1 MNEGTHRGG
10 CRCGTVRLTVGG
22 EPDAVVYCHCGDCR
36 RSNGAPL
43 SLFVGYEVGR
53 IEMSRGT
60 PKVYESA
67 PGVRR
72 SFCGDCG
79 TSMFYEDERLPGK
92 VYISIGVFD
101 APESFEP
108 EPTRGSPR
116 NCRGWISGTICPGMK
131 QAATPAEGNC
141 GVPNSQDVHRT
152 GHFPNPA

>member
-1 MNEGTHRGG
+1 LNGGG
-10 CRCGTVRLTVGG
+10 CRCGAVRLTARG

-108 EPTRGSPR
+108 EAHSWFSQKLSWLDIRDDLPR
-116 NCRGWISGTICPGMK
+116 HEASSHPR
-131 QAATPAEGNC
+131 
-141 GVPNSQDVHRT
+141 
-152 GHFPNPA
+152 